1 MSISVGKKL
10 FTIRQSLGL
19 TQHALSE
26 IIGVSEGSI
35 WNFQNIPYQSGCN
48 TETRRKINSF
58 INSHQPKNDK
68 DDWPDFDAIR
78 QKDLQ
83 KLEAQKAKIFHSFIL
98 GKRYCI
104 QEGNP
109 SPYEFEFNPLNGKG
123 CIFIYLRKEGKHHV
137 FREERGGWIRTY
149 TDNQLIGK
157 YIKEVNS

>member
-1 MSISVGKKL
+1 MSNNSLGKKL
-10 FTIRQSLGL
+10 FNIRLAMGISQIEL
-19 TQHALSE
+19 AE
-26 IIGVSEGSI
+26 KIGVSNATI
-35 WNFQNIPYQSGCN
+35 QNFEFNSASVRQPV
-48 TETRRKINSF
+48 TLRKIISF
-58 INSHQPKNDK
+58 INEHSDTVNDIELNIQEQSK
-68 DDWPDFDAIR
+68 TDI
-78 QKDLQ
+78 
-83 KLEAQKAKIFHSFIL
+83 EALKAKMFHSFIL